1 MAQEL
6 KLTGGENELESI
18 ELAELTKL
26 YGLQE
31 AKRIIAQANEEDDSF
46 IDDELQ
52 DFIDGI
58 PALDEEV

>member
-26 YGLQE
+26 YGLEE